1 MKKLKLKDSI
11 SFLKEKMNTELEEYI
26 NLVVSPISKNIEM
39 ENNLNDSIL
48 SLNKQIKLS
57 EDCADIYDEFFNDK
71 IQKVMNIK
79 IDGNDLLKH
88 MMFWSEKTDDDC
100 VEMATVEDKLDA
112 EQALINMIERDFAL
126 EFNKKVIDGLK
137 YLGTDE

>member
-1 MKKLKLKDSI
+1 MKKIKLKDSI

-71 IQKVMNIK
+71 I
-79 IDGNDLLKH
+79 
-88 MMFWSEKTDDDC
+88 
-100 VEMATVEDKLDA
+100 
-112 EQALINMIERDFAL
+112 
-126 EFNKKVIDGLK
+126 
-137 YLGTDE
+137 

>member
-71 IQKVMNIK
+71 I
-79 IDGNDLLKH
+79 
-88 MMFWSEKTDDDC
+88 
-100 VEMATVEDKLDA
+100 
-112 EQALINMIERDFAL
+112 
-126 EFNKKVIDGLK
+126 
-137 YLGTDE
+137 